1 MRLRQTKMKTPA
13 TLIAVVDG
21 KDTVLHRKEWIRKVW
36 TTLIQDAEYSKLFGS
51 QDGKL
56 HAGEC
61 FNCKKNGVLRVIAD
75 KVHPEVVHIVYYC
88 VLCKAEVSDV
98 LD

>member
-1 MRLRQTKMKTPA
+1 MWETLTHDSKM
-13 TLIAVVDG
+13 
-21 KDTVLHRKEWIRKVW
+21 
-36 TTLIQDAEYSKLFGS
+36 AEICGS